1 MRRWDNEVMR
11 ATRVDRRAFVATPT
25 DHALADA
32 MVLRVRLG
40 QSVHDA
46 SIPVGV
52 AAGSIESYVVT
63 GLRDYSWPLTQLSLR
78 VAQMR
83 SEAQEK
89 AAAMRLWTEEN
100 A

>member
-1 MRRWDNEVMR
+1 MRKPYKP
-11 ATRVDRRAFVATPT
+11 TTT

-40 QSVHDA
+40 RSVHDA
-46 SIPVGV
+46 RIPVGI

-63 GLRDYSWPLTQLSLR
+63 GLREYSWPLTKLSLR

-89 AAAMRLWTEEN
+89 AASERLWSEEN

>member
-1 MRRWDNEVMR
+1 MRKPYKP
-11 ATRVDRRAFVATPT
+11 TPT

-40 QSVHDA
+40 QSEHDA
-46 SIPVGV
+46 RIPVGI
-52 AAGSIESYVVT
+52 AEGSIERYVVT

-83 SEAQEK
+83 SELHEK
-89 AAAMRLWTEEN
+89 AAGERLWTEEN